1 MEHDQ
6 GPDSSSKPYR
16 RNQTCPTLGL
26 SWDGLGCPVG
36 LSLGGWRC
44 PIRATRLLF
53 RGGERENQPNRSLI
67 GGSHHFQPATKPPA
81 RAKPGFDY
89 QLSTSLPGKSSL
101 QLIERL

>member
-1 MEHDQ
+1 MEHGQ

-26 SWDGLGCPVG
+26 SWDGPRLPRGPE
-36 LSLGGWRC
+36 LMRRMAC

-67 GGSHHFQPATKPPA
+67 GGSHDFQPATKPPP

-89 QLSTSLPGKSSL
+89 
-101 QLIERL
+101 